1 MLLRYCACIYNSFK
15 TNNDF
20 LRGYATRYFKPK
32 LKHLRRNTSAKIEM
46 SPLLQ
51 VPPTIN
57 CDEEHRKTV
66 ILKPRINRYLLFTSE
81 ETT

>member
-1 MLLRYCACIYNSFK
+1 MLFRYCYNSFK